1 MKFIEKV
8 EKHPN
13 QSLKNA
19 LLSAY
24 SRVKIETWKK
34 PNSRFDDKTRSILIG
49 KFADDATIA
58 HELFHE
64 IDDSYGISENRLL
77 LDALEKDS
85 ELITRMSEKYGN
97 DVVGMIQS
105 LYPEEFEKTE
115 RGRIVIKVKHRGLS
129 DIMHGLSYGEID
141 MGYGH
146 RKPGYWDKNLNVER
160 ETWAQIGRSLYQSD
174 SRDIEM
180 VRRLLPN
187 TYKTVLEILEEVVN

>member
-85 ELITRMSEKYGN
+85 ELITRMSEKYEN